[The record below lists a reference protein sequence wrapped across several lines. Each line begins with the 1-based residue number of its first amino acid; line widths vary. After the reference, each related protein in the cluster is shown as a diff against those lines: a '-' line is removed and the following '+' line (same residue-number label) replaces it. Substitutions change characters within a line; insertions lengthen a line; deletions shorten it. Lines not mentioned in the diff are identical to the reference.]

1 MTECW
6 SPGDLRAAIDRELP
20 VETLE
25 RIASHLEECGE
36 CRAVHTELDAR
47 ARRVGLAMADLS
59 AVGQI
64 LEPVTD
70 HKRRR
75 SVSLVKRGTGHR
87 SLWPVIALA
96 AGLAI
101 GWVIVPKKQSAPPV
115 PHSATATAP
124 AKLGPQPDLQV
135 AQTVRPTPPRPRPHL
150 VKRAAPARPQTLDF
164 VALDDRPIDNGVVMR
179 VSWGPENLQAD
190 IIFGPDGSARAY
202 RLVNANYQH

>member
-20 VETLE
+20 AETLE
-25 RIASHLEECGE
+25 RIVAHLQECGE
-36 CRAVHTELDAR
+36 CRAVHAELDAR

-59 AVGQI
+59 AVGRV
-64 LEPVTD
+64 LEPVKITD
-70 HKRRR
+70 R
-75 SVSLVKRGTGHR
+75 RGTGHR
-87 SLWPVIALA
+87 ILWPVMALA

-101 GWVIVPKKQSAPPV
+101 GWLVVPKKSSEPPV
-115 PHSATATAP
+115 PKSATVTLP
-124 AKLGPQPDLQV
+124 PKPETQPETQI
-135 AQTVRPTPPRPRPHL
+135 AQTVRPTPPRPKSRR
-150 VKRAAPARPQTLDF
+150 VKPAAPARPQTLDF

-202 RLVNANYQH
+202 RLVNANYRH